1 MTEIKNV
8 FTTPDGKQFD
18 TKAEAVNHLRL
29 PKIREAFAKLTDNNT
44 ELAEWLIANQEQVEM
59 AFETGTIRRVSKA
72 EKKKLQASL
81 DAIKEAGNPKFA
93 FVVDNLEAIY
103 TSFRWPSVTR
113 LKPEEKTAAAQEAL
127 MKLSDDNAELVGYVL
142 ANQEGIMAC
151 YEAGIEKRP
160 MNPKAAEALVEWR
173 AKEAAK
179 KAAKATEEVAG

>member
-81 DAIKEAGNPKFA
+81 DAIRK
-93 FVVDNLEAIY
+93 LAIRSLLSLL
-103 TSFRWPSVTR
+103 TIWKPSIRASVGR
-113 LKPEEKTAAAQEAL
+113 L
-127 MKLSDDNAELVGYVL
+127 SLV
-142 ANQEGIMAC
+142 
-151 YEAGIEKRP
+151 
-160 MNPKAAEALVEWR
+160 
-173 AKEAAK
+173 
-179 KAAKATEEVAG
+179 